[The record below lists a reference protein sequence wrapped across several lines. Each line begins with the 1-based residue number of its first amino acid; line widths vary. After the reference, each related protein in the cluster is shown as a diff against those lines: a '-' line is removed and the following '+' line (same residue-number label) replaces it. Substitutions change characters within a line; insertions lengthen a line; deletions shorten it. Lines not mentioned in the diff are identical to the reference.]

1 MCPIWALNNLLD
13 HRVGASGSE
22 PVCMADGHH
31 LSRDKMVRTL
41 KGGAE
46 SLGAPAEDYATH
58 SLRIGG
64 ATTMINEGVPIETVR
79 RHGRWMSINM
89 WRRYAHTT
97 NELMKGV
104 ARTMARA
111 KYTVAQAARDFR
123 NRLL

>member
-1 MCPIWALNNLLD
+1 M
-13 HRVGASGSE
+13 V
-22 PVCMADGHH
+22 DGHS
-31 LSRDKMVRTL
+31 LSRGRMVRTL
-41 KGGAE
+41 KAGAV
-46 SLGAPAEDYATH
+46 SMGAPAEDYATH

-64 ATTMINEGVPIETVR
+64 ATTMINEGWPVEVVR

-104 ARTMARA
+104 ARSMARA